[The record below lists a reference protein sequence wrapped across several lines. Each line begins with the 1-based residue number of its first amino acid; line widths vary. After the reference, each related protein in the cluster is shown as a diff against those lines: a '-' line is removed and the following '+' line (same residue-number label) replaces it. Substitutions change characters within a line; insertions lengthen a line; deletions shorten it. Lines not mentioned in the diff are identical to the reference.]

1 MLNPWFVCSIFSY
14 LLHGSVT
21 AAAAAAAD
29 AMAAMQA
36 KRMQAQRTAQRLNTR
51 KEERAKALHER

>member
-1 MLNPWFVCSIFSY
+1 MVCVFAF
-14 LLHGSVT
+14 LLSVT
-21 AAAAAAAD
+21 RICNRCGGAVGT

>member
-1 MLNPWFVCSIFSY
+1 MVCVFDFI
-14 LLHGSVT
+14 LSVT
-21 AAAAAAAD
+21 RICNRCCGGGGT

>member
-1 MLNPWFVCSIFSY
+1 MVCVFDF
-14 LLHGSVT
+14 LLSVT
-21 AAAAAAAD
+21 RICNRCGGAVGT

>member
-1 MLNPWFVCSIFSY
+1 MVCVFDF
-14 LLHGSVT
+14 LLSVT
-21 AAAAAAAD
+21 RICNRCGGGGGT